1 MGRDLRPGQLEELLE
16 ALRDW
21 SSRISLVLDALDGKI
36 ADIELNDARSKEILA
51 DYDLFQAII
60 TEILSS
66 RYGNNP
72 NPATRGA
79 RRGDRESGPHLSQTQ
94 AVFEDMEVDPVSP
107 SSPTGGGSSQN
118 TRKKPAS
125 SGASGGTNARKCVRR
140 GP

>member
-1 MGRDLRPGQLEELLE
+1 
-16 ALRDW
+16 
-21 SSRISLVLDALDGKI
+21 LVLDALDGKI

-51 DYDLFQAII
+51 DHDLIRQATV

-72 NPATRGA
+72 NLVTGGA
-79 RRGDRESGPHLSQTQ
+79 KRGDRERGPHLSQTQ

-107 SSPTGGGSSQN
+107 SSPTGGGSSHN

-125 SGASGGTNARKCVRR
+125 SGASGGTNARKRVRG